1 VVARRRGRGGHEFG
15 LELRSEFGGHLEAA
29 VTAPIS
35 FARLAPAFCL
45 GLALSAIPVFSTVL
59 PPILDYPNHL
69 ARMSILA
76 ADGGSAVLNQFYA
89 VHWAPLP
96 NLALDLIVPP
106 LTALMPLALA
116 GKLFLVLVLALMA
129 GGAVALNR
137 VLHGRWSYWS
147 LGVFLLLYNRILLWG
162 FLNYLFGLGL
172 ALCGLALWLGMARR
186 PAWQRVVLS
195 SVLALAVYFSHISA
209 FGIYALA
216 LAGIEAGPALVLL
229 RTGDGRRLAARL
241 AIAGV
246 QFIVPAAIILL
257 SWRGAATGTIAYGNY
272 GRKVDL
278 LFSIFDNYNRG
289 FDVACFALFAALLLA
304 LAAWRRLGLAPA
316 MRGPLLLV
324 TSAYLA
330 LPSQMLSGAGADH
343 RMAIAIFLIILAGSA
358 PRWPSPRVALATGAA
373 LLLLFAVRLG
383 MVEVYWI
390 QSDAVYQADLAA
402 LDSLPRGAKL
412 AVAWPGSAIEV
423 TRAPE
428 LHLPTLAIARR
439 EAFVPTLFAYAA
451 QQPVA
456 LTPDYAALALA
467 TRETPLWTALI
478 EERAKPPA
486 RVLAALKSYD
496 FIVFINRTPFEVP
509 QSACLSAMRPG
520 TSFQLF
526 AIHPDCADWQ

>member
-1 VVARRRGRGGHEFG
+1 M
-15 LELRSEFGGHLEAA
+15 
-29 VTAPIS
+29 TAPGS
-35 FARLAPAFCL
+35 FARIALAFCL
-45 GLALSAIPVFSTVL
+45 ALALSAVPIFSTVL

-76 ADGGSAVLNQFYA
+76 ADGGSAVLNQFYRL
-89 VHWAPLP
+89 HWVLLP
-96 NLALDLIVPP
+96 NLAMDLVVPP

-116 GKLFLVLVLALMA
+116 GKLFLVLVFSLLV

-137 VLHGRWSYWS
+137 VLHGRWSFWS
-147 LGVFLLLYNRILLWG
+147 LSVFLLLYNRILLWG

-172 ALCGLALWLGMARR
+172 ALCGLALWLAAARR
-186 PAWQRVVLS
+186 PAWQRILLS
-195 SVLALAVYFSHISA
+195 STMALAVYFSHISA
-209 FGIYALA
+209 FGIYALM
-216 LAGIEAGPALVLL
+216 LAGTEAGPALSLV
-229 RTGDGRRLAARL
+229 RARAGRQLAARL

-246 QFIVPAAIILL
+246 QFIAPAAITLL
-257 SWRGAATGTIAYGNY
+257 SWRGAATGAIAYGNY
-272 GRKVDL
+272 WRKADL
-278 LFSIFDNYNRG
+278 LFSVFDNYNRG
-289 FDVACFALFAALLLA
+289 FDVACFILFVALLLA
-304 LAAWRRLGLAPA
+304 LVAWRRLGLAPA

-324 TSAYLA
+324 TAAYLA

-358 PRWPSPRVALATGAA
+358 PRWPSPRVARAVGAA
-373 LLLLFAVRLG
+373 LLLLFAVRLA
-383 MVEVYWI
+383 MVEAYWI

-402 LDSLPRGAKL
+402 LDTLPRGAKL
-412 AVAWPGSAIEV
+412 AVAWPGSAIQV

-439 EAFVPTLFAYAA
+439 DAFVPTLFAYAA

-467 TRETPLWTALI
+467 AGQTPLWTALI
-478 EERAKPPA
+478 EDHGKPPA
-486 RVLAALKSYD
+486 PLLAALKSYD

-526 AIHPDCADWQ
+526 AIHPECADWQ